1 MLKKWN
7 KKGEMLIDNSKKI
20 VIKLGS
26 TTVID
31 KKGNFKKTWVDS
43 LIKDIKK
50 YKKNRDIVI
59 VSSGAIAI
67 GQNYLKIKQK
77 KIKLEMSQAI
87 ASIGQIHL
95 AEEFQKIF
103 KKNNFRVGQILIS
116 PDDTEQRKRALN
128 VKRTFD
134 NLFKLKAIPIV
145 NENDTTATSEIKY
158 GDNDRLAAR
167 VAQII
172 GADTLIIFSDVDG
185 LYDNGNK
192 RKLIKE
198 VKNLNSNIFKLA
210 DTKIT
215 SYGSGGMITKLE
227 AASICMNAGCHMFI
241 GNGNR
246 KNPIKYMV
254 EKKIFTKFIPKIST
268 LAARKKWIVSSLSSH
283 GTIFV
288 DKGAANALRNGKSLL
303 AAGIKTISGKFDKG
317 ENILIADL
325 DNNKLARGLASFSSN
340 EIGKIKGRQ
349 SNEIERILGYSS
361 KTEVVHKDDM
371 VKLWYEKYFNNWT
384 EI

>member
-1 MLKKWN
+1 
-7 KKGEMLIDNSKKI
+7 MLIDKSKKI

-31 KKGNFKKTWVDS
+31 KRGKFKKTWVNS

-67 GQNYLKIKQK
+67 GQNYLKIKRK
-77 KIKLEMSQAI
+77 KLKLEMSQAI

-95 AEEFQKIF
+95 AEQFQKIF
-103 KKNNFRVGQILIS
+103 KKNNFKVGQILIS

-128 VKRTFD
+128 VRRTFD

-185 LYDNGNK
+185 LYDKGNK
-192 RKLIKE
+192 KKLIKE
-198 VKNLNSNIFKLA
+198 VKNLNNNIYKLA
-210 DTKIT
+210 DARIN

-227 AASICMNAGCHMFI
+227 AANICMNAGCHMFI

-246 KNPIKYMV
+246 KNPIRYMK
-254 EKKIFTKFIPKIST
+254 ENKIFTKFVPKISA
-268 LAARKKWIVSSLSSH
+268 LAARKKWIVSSLNSN
-283 GTIFV
+283 GTIFI
-288 DKGAANALRNGKSLL
+288 DDGAANALRNGKSLL
-303 AAGIKTISGKFDKG
+303 AAGIKSISGEFDKG
-317 ENILIADL
+317 ENILIADE

-349 SNEIERILGYSS
+349 SDEIEKILGYAS
-361 KTEVVHKDDM
+361 KTEIVHKDDM
-371 VKLWYEKYFNNWT
+371 VRL
-384 EI
+384 

>member
-1 MLKKWN
+1 
-7 KKGEMLIDNSKKI
+7 MLIDNSKKI

-26 TTVID
+26 STVID
-31 KKGNFKKTWVDS
+31 KSGKFKKNWINS

-50 YKKNRDIVI
+50 YKKGKDVVI
-59 VSSGAIAI
+59 VSSGAIAL
-67 GQNYLKIKQK
+67 GQNYLKIKK
-77 KIKLEMSQAI
+77 RKIKLEMSQAI

-95 AEEFQKIF
+95 AEKFQKIF

-116 PDDTEQRKRALN
+116 PDDTEQRGRALN
-128 VKRTFD
+128 VRRTFD

-172 GADTLIIFSDVDG
+172 GADTLIIFSDIDG
-185 LYDNGNK
+185 LYDMGNK
-192 RKLIKE
+192 KKIIKE
-198 VKNLNSNIFKLA
+198 VKNLDSKIYSLAETKLN
-210 DTKIT
+210 

-241 GNGNR
+241 SNGNR
-246 KNPIKYMV
+246 MRPIKYMI
-254 EKKIFTKFIPKIST
+254 EKKIFTKFIPKISA

-283 GTIFV
+283 GSILI
-288 DKGAANALRNGKSLL
+288 DKGAANALRHGKSLL
-303 AAGIKTISGKFDKG
+303 AAGIKKVSGEFEKG
-317 ENILIADL
+317 ENVLITDE

-340 EIGKIKGRQ
+340 EIIKIKGRQ
-349 SNEIERILGYSS
+349 SGEIEKILGYAS

-371 VKLWYEKYFNNWT
+371 VKL
-384 EI
+384 